1 MSEMEHMAWIWGEKQ
16 HDLSKVTKIALT
28 DVHAVDMEVKTRRN
42 VRRIF
47 Q

>member
-16 HDLSKVTKIALT
+16 YDLSKVTKIALA
-28 DVHAVDMEVKTRRN
+28 DVLKISM
-42 VRRIF
+42 